1 MSEFR
6 VSLHPDQLDVYKDP
20 ARFKIVV
27 AGRRWGK
34 SRLALY
40 TLFIEAMKSN
50 GSDVY
55 YIAPTFEQGKRIMW
69 RLMKEIG
76 ATLIEQAYENV
87 AILRLIN
94 GRQIFICG
102 SDRPDSIRGVSMA
115 YAVLDEYASMKPM
128 VWEEIIEPA
137 LMDCKGSALFIGT
150 PAGKNHFYDL
160 YHKAQKKKDW
170 ATWQFKS
177 ADNPFLDKDE
187 VQERINNASTQI
199 ARQEYEASFESFS
212 SGIFKESWIKQG
224 DEPKEGEWYISV
236 DLAGFEA
243 VTGGRG
249 RSSGILDESVIIACK
264 VTTQGWFIGEIE
276 HGRWDVRET
285 ATRILRMGQQK
296 RAVCI
301 GIEIGA
307 LKNAIGPYMEDT
319 MRRIGYY
326 PRIETATHGG
336 RSKVDRVVWG
346 LQGRFER
353 GVITLRRDAEFIR
366 PFTAQLLDFP
376 NELSHDDMVD
386 CMAYLDQIAVTPY
399 GQGDMEEVNDDYEPF
414 DLVSGY

>member
-6 VSLHPDQLDVYKDP
+6 VALHPDQLAVFKDP

-40 TLFIEAMKSN
+40 NLFIEALKSES
-50 GSDVY
+50 GDVY

-69 RLMKEIG
+69 RLMKDIG
-76 ATLIEQAYENV
+76 KDLIEQAFENT

-102 SDRPDSIRGVSMA
+102 SDRPDAIRGVSMA

-128 VWEEIIEPA
+128 VWEEIVRPA
-137 LMDCKGSALFIGT
+137 LMDSKGSALFIGT

-160 YHKAQKKKDW
+160 FIKQQNKDNW
-170 ATWQFKS
+170 KTWQFKS
-177 ADNPFLDKDE
+177 SENPFLDK
-187 VQERINNASTQI
+187 QEIEDSFGALSSQV
-199 ARQEYEASFESFS
+199 ARQELEASFESFS
-212 SGIFKESWIKQG
+212 SGLFKEEWIKYG
-224 DEPKEGEWYISV
+224 EEPKEGDWYVSV
-236 DLAGFEA
+236 DLAGFEES
-243 VTGGRG
+243 TKDRG
-249 RSSGILDESVIIACK
+249 RSRSKLDESVIVAAKINTK
-264 VTTQGWFIGEIE
+264 GWFIGEID
-276 HGRWDVRET
+276 HGRWDIRET

-296 RAVCI
+296 RALCI

-326 PRIETATHGG
+326 PRIEGMTHGN
-336 RSKVDRVVWG
+336 RSKTDRVVWG

-353 GVITLRRDAEFIR
+353 GVITLREGADYIR
-366 PFTAQLLDFP
+366 PFINQLLDFP
-376 NELSHDDMVD
+376 NPLAHDDMVD

-399 GQGDMEEVNDDYEPF
+399 EQNMDDIDDEYIPA
-414 DLVSGY
+414 DIVSGY

>member
-6 VSLHPDQLDVYKDP
+6 VSLHPDQLEVYKSD

-40 TLFIEAMKSN
+40 TLFIEGMKSA

-69 RLMKEIG
+69 RLMKDLG
-76 ATLIEQAYENV
+76 KDLIEQAYENTG
-87 AILRLIN
+87 IIRLVN

-128 VWEEIIEPA
+128 VWEEIIRPA
-137 LMDCKGSALFIGT
+137 LMDAKGSALFIGT
-150 PAGKNHFYDL
+150 PAGKNHFYTL
-160 YHKAQKKKDW
+160 YNEAQKDEEW
-170 ATWQFKS
+170 ETWQFKS
-177 ADNPFLDKDE
+177 MDNPFLDKNE
-187 VQERINNASTQI
+187 VAKSFNGLSSQV
-199 ARQEYEASFESFS
+199 ARQELEASFESFS
-212 SGIFKESWIKQG
+212 SGLFKEEWIKLG
-224 DEPKEGEWYISV
+224 DEPKDGEWYVSV
-236 DLAGFEA
+236 DLAGFEESSKA
-243 VTGGRG
+243 RG
-249 RSSGILDESVIIACK
+249 KAKSKLDESVIVAAKI
-264 VTTQGWFIGEIE
+264 TTQGWFIGEID
-276 HGRWDVRET
+276 HGRWDIRET

-296 RAVCI
+296 RAVMI

-326 PRIETATHGG
+326 PRIDTVTHGG
-336 RSKVDRVVWG
+336 RSKTDRVVWG

-353 GVITLRRDAEFIR
+353 GVITLRKGADFLR
-366 PFTAQLLDFP
+366 PFTEQLLDFP
-376 NELSHDDMVD
+376 NPLAHDDMVD

-399 GQGDMEEVNDDYEPF
+399 SQGDEDEINQEYEPF
-414 DLVSGY
+414 DLISGY